1 MNRILT
7 AIVLI
12 AFVIGLVFFG
22 KLWMIT
28 LLCALVAGLAAHE
41 FRQLS
46 AAGGSPVPLWWTIAA
61 VALFFVATF
70 FATTFLAVFDAAR
83 TAAHLFF

>member
-28 LLCALVAGLAAHE
+28 LLCALVAGLPDLHE
-41 FRQLS
+41 HNLQYFR
-46 AAGGSPVPLWWTIAA
+46 PFEWK
-61 VALFFVATF
+61 
-70 FATTFLAVFDAAR
+70 
-83 TAAHLFF
+83 